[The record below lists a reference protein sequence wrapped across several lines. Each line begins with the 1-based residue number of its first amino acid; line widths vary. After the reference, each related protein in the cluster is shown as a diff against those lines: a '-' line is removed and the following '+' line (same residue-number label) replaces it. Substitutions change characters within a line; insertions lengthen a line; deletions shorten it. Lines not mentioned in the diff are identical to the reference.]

1 MKHILSWATAILF
14 TAIFAM
20 ISFDFHYS
28 VVVSILS
35 FISSYAF
42 WNSFYA
48 EKKTVKHGNA

>member
-42 WNSFYA
+42 WNSYYA
-48 EKKTVKHGNA
+48 EKKTAKRANA